1 MSTDDS
7 TNVINKIYGSYG
19 EALALCNGVGYS
31 MHELTE
37 VVVKKNIALKKS
49 IKRDSF
55 LGSEATRTLLGIGF
69 ALNSKSLRV
78 LDFGGG
84 GGYHYTLARHAL
96 GDGCQIKW
104 NIIETESMCQAG
116 LAIANDHLKFFRDT
130 ASAADDL
137 GYVDLIFSSSSL
149 QYCPDPI
156 GSLKEL
162 LAVSAKYIYI
172 TRTPFLNGEDTLV
185 SIQGSMLSHNGPG
198 PLPDGYVDQEILY
211 PISFVPINHV
221 EALIKDKYNIRF
233 KVLEDAANLF
243 VEGKPVNTYYGIF
256 CELK

>member
-1 MSTDDS
+1 MNTHDS
-7 TNVINKIYGSYG
+7 ARVINQIYGSYD

-31 MHELTE
+31 MNELTE
-37 VVVKKNIALKKS
+37 VVVKKNLAVKELIKKDACLS
-49 IKRDSF
+49 
-55 LGSEATRTLLGIGF
+55 SEATRTLLGIGF
-69 ALNSKSLRV
+69 ALNSKSIRV

-96 GDGCQIKW
+96 GDECQIKW
-104 NIIETESMCQAG
+104 DIVETESMCQAG
-116 LAIANDHLKFFRDT
+116 VAIANEHLKFFSNI
-130 ASAADDL
+130 SAAAADL
-137 GYVDLIFSSSSL
+137 GYVDLILSSSAL

-156 GSLKEL
+156 EYLKGL

-172 TRTPFLNGEDTLV
+172 TRTPFLNGENTLV

-198 PLPDGYVDQEILY
+198 PLPDGYVDQQILY
-211 PISFVPINHV
+211 PISFVPLNKV
-221 EALIKDKYNIRF
+221 EALIKEKYNIRF

-243 VEGKPVNTYYGIF
+243 IDGQPVNPYYGFF